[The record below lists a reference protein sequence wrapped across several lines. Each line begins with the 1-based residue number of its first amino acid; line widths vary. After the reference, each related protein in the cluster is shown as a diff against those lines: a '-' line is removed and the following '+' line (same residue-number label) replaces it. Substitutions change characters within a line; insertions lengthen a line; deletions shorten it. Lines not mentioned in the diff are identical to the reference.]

1 MKHKQQGHTCNSLM
15 GNPRYFESAADRV
28 SYLDLIRDRGTFT
41 LHFCLTQTD
50 SRVDSLDKEEYK
62 AAEEDGS
69 FEEESPNK
77 KTS

>member
-28 SYLDLIRDRGTFT
+28 SNSDLIRHRGTFT
-41 LHFCLTQTD
+41 LHFCQTQTD
-50 SRVDSLDKEEYK
+50 SSVDSLDKEEHK

-69 FEEESPNK
+69 FEEESPKK
-77 KTS
+77 KTA